1 MRLNYV
7 QEKVAG
13 IISLLKPKEP
23 KEKECEETCDKVG
36 SITASTLSLIDSIY
50 LDDAKLL
57 KEKMHGCSFCSNS
70 LFMDHFWF
78 EVEVGRTPSMQ
89 CHNQKVADVCTTE
102 YKDTTVGFLKNISH
116 E

>member
-36 SITASTLSLIDSIY
+36 FTASTLSLIDSIY

-57 KEKMHGCSFCSNS
+57 KEKMYGCSFCSNS

-102 YKDTTVGFLKNISH
+102 FKDTTVGFLKNISH